1 MSRLTLAI
9 TLATTPALNRTDG
22 WCKAAGLA
30 VLAACCLGNGVG
42 ARHGMPWYT
51 QMLIIA
57 GGLLFHTMAAVIG
70 AMLTELARISK
81 DMESIPQ
88 EGKAHQ

>member
-1 MSRLTLAI
+1 
-9 TLATTPALNRTDG
+9 
-22 WCKAAGLA
+22 
-30 VLAACCLGNGVG
+30 
-42 ARHGMPWYT
+42 MPWYT